1 MTERTRRILLV
12 DDDAD
17 MCAELARVVAKRGY
31 DVTTRTD
38 ARSALEVIGA
48 EPFDAV
54 VTDLRMRGDSG
65 IELCKSIVEAH
76 PRLPVIL
83 MTAFGTIE
91 TAIATFRAGAVD
103 FLTKPFDVE
112 QLGRALDRAIHL
124 RELEDEVGR
133 LRSEAEARRP
143 TTEIVGESAA
153 IAHLLETVAAVAPTD
168 ATVLVTGESGTGKEL
183 VARAIHAR
191 SSRRDGPLV
200 AINCGAMPET
210 LLESELFGH
219 AKGAFTDAK
228 APRRGL
234 FVEASGGTLFLDEV
248 GEMPLSMQVRLLRA
262 LEERRVRPVGGTQ
275 EVEFDTRIIAATNR
289 DLESMVEEKTFREDL
304 YYRINVVHLEVP
316 PLRSRGTDVL
326 AIAQHFVQ
334 KYAERHKK
342 PIRGFSKDVADK
354 LLAYDWPG
362 NVRELSN
369 TIERAVA
376 LARYEELLPADLP
389 PKVRDHAPSK
399 LVVETDDPRELV
411 TLDELERR
419 YVLRVMEA
427 LGGNK
432 SEVTRVLGI
441 DRSTLYRKLER
452 WGAIKP
458 DKK

>member
-1 MTERTRRILLV
+1 MSEHRRILLV

-17 MCAELARVVAKRGY
+17 ICAELARALEKRSFT
-31 DVTTRTD
+31 VETRTD
-38 ARSALEVIGA
+38 AKSALELLSRGN
-48 EPFDAV
+48 FDAV

-65 IELCKSIVEAH
+65 IELCKSVVEAH
-76 PRLPVIL
+76 PGLPVVL
-83 MTAFGTIE
+83 MTAFGSIE
-91 TAIATFRAGAVD
+91 TAVATFRAGAVD

-112 QLGRALDRAIHL
+112 QLVRALERAIHL

-143 TTEIVGESAA
+143 SNEIVGESTA
-153 IAHLLETVAAVAPTD
+153 IAHLLETIATVAPTD

-191 SSRRDGPLV
+191 SERREGPLV
-200 AINCGAMPET
+200 ALNCGAMPET

-228 APRRGL
+228 SSRRGL

-326 AIAQHFVQ
+326 AIAQHFVT
-334 KYAERHKK
+334 KYAARHKK
-342 PIRGFSKDVADK
+342 AVRGFSKDVADK
-354 LLAYDWPG
+354 LLAYNWPG

-369 TIERAVA
+369 TIERAVT
-376 LARYEELLPADLP
+376 LARYEELQLADLA
-389 PKVRDHAPSK
+389 PKVRDHAPTK
-399 LVVETDDPRELV
+399 LVVDTDDPRELV

-419 YVLRVMEA
+419 YVLRVMDV
-427 LGGNK
+427 LSGNK
-432 SEVTRVLGI
+432 SEATRVLGI

-458 DKK
+458 EKK